1 MKTKATCSFRRS
13 GTTYPAV
20 QCHITEDQNPQ
31 QNFKFMHTELS
42 PLSYCHMALQ
52 KFTVAV
58 ICKLPSDANM
68 I

>member
-1 MKTKATCSFRRS
+1 M
-13 GTTYPAV
+13 

-31 QNFKFMHTELS
+31 QNFKFMYAELS
-42 PLSYCHMALQ
+42 PLIYCHAALQ

-58 ICKLPSDANM
+58 IRKLPSDANV